1 MSSNPNQA
9 DVDQDTSLE
18 HTLHQLLGKFAPV
31 RVAAL
36 QILIFH
42 IEGETEGDRNVTA
55 SDFMSAASSVKEG
68 CVVARALVKEYLVPH
83 DVTLPENVA
92 LKLKDLI
99 EALEELVRITG
110 RCSLSDG
117 KVKGFNPVGNM
128 YDLCC
133 SRVANG
139 VSDFSTELGYFF
151 LELNDKGRADA
162 IDHTSTIAME
172 IGKIGRVI
180 NMVATN
186 ASIEAARVGDA
197 GKGFTV
203 IADEVKSL
211 SSRVSSLSV
220 SLTERQNMN

>member
-1 MSSNPNQA
+1 MSPNPKAA
-9 DVDQDTSLE
+9 DVDQDASLE
-18 HTLHQLLGKFAPV
+18 HALHQILGKFAPV

-42 IEGETEGDRNVTA
+42 IEGEGEGDRNVTPEEL
-55 SDFMSAASSVKEG
+55 MAASRDVQNG
-68 CVVARALVKEYLVPH
+68 CAAARTLVAEHLAPH
-83 DVTLPENVA
+83 DVSLPEA
-92 LKLKDLI
+92 LAVKLDNLT
-99 EALEELVRITG
+99 EALEELVRIVG
-110 RCSLSDG
+110 RCSLSEDTI
-117 KVKGFNPVGNM
+117 KGFSPVANM

-133 SRVANG
+133 NRVANG

-162 IDHTSTIAME
+162 MDHTSTIAME

-186 ASIEAARVGDA
+186 ASIEAARAGDA

-203 IADEVKSL
+203 IADEVKTL

-220 SLTERQNMN
+220 SLTDRQKAG